1 MFTDHW
7 ALVFAEWHTEDSN
20 PATRRPPSSRF
31 LLFGPVNRFAAVHRA
46 IKSVKPV
53 LTVVIGF
60 LFVFPAKHL
69 WEEVPSLC
77 QPKWWSD
84 ETKLKKGQFCR
95 AFRLWLQLQIPS
107 ESAAQNQKADVRL
120 VRINKRQGKEAT
132 EGKTAN
138 QSTKNAMLHQRF
150 CVFAAA
156 AFVKLLQHKLCLLPL
171 RETWRK
177 QNFFFHIEMLTSC

>member
-1 MFTDHW
+1 M
-7 ALVFAEWHTEDSN
+7 
-20 PATRRPPSSRF
+20 
-31 LLFGPVNRFAAVHRA
+31 
-46 IKSVKPV
+46 
-53 LTVVIGF
+53 
-60 LFVFPAKHL
+60 
-69 WEEVPSLC
+69 
-77 QPKWWSD
+77 
-84 ETKLKKGQFCR
+84 
-95 AFRLWLQLQIPS
+95 QLQIPS

-138 QSTKNAMLHQRF
+138 QSTKNAVLHQRF

-177 QNFFFHIEMLTSC
+177 QNFFFHIEMPTNC